1 MLKLAYSQCGAK
13 CATRKARRNTR
24 KRMEKRKID
33 VDGRQDRNRK
43 KKMSGG
49 KMEKG
54 KETRK
59 V

>member
-24 KRMEKRKID
+24 KRMEKRKIG

-54 KETRK
+54 KET
-59 V
+59 

>member
-1 MLKLAYSQCGAK
+1 
-13 CATRKARRNTR
+13 
-24 KRMEKRKID
+24 MEKRKTD